1 MNKLQFV
8 IDTNVLVSSILI
20 KKSSSDAALKKAR
33 RLGSLLFSAVTFQE
47 LQTVLSRSKF
57 DRYVSLQV
65 RSEFI
70 FRLRLESELVEILE
84 RVDLSEFIFRL
95 RLESELVEILE
106 RVDLCRDKKDN
117 KFLEVAIN
125 GKTDYLIT
133 GDNDLLVLRPFQDIK
148 IMTVNEFLGE

>member
-33 RLGSLLFSAVTFQE
+33 SLGSLLFSEATFQE
-47 LQTVLSRSKF
+47 LQTVLNRSKF

-70 FRLRLESELVEILE
+70 FRLRLA
-84 RVDLSEFIFRL
+84 
-95 RLESELVEILE
+95 SELVEILE
-106 RVDLCRDKKDN
+106 RVDLCRDEKDN

-125 GKTDYLIT
+125 GRADYLIT
-133 GDNDLLVLRPFQDIK
+133 GDNDLLVLRPFQDVK
-148 IMTVNEFLGE
+148 IMTVNEFLDE

>member
-20 KKSSSDAALKKAR
+20 KKSSSDFVLKKAR
-33 RLGSLLFSAVTFQE
+33 SLGILLFSEATFQE
-47 LQTVLSRSKF
+47 LQTTLSRSKF

-70 FRLRLESELVEILE
+70 FRLRLESELVDI
-84 RVDLSEFIFRL
+84 V
-95 RLESELVEILE
+95 E
-106 RVDLCRDKKDN
+106 RVDLCRDEKDN

-125 GKTDYLIT
+125 GKAEYLIT
-133 GDNDLLVLRPFQDIK
+133 GDNDLLVLRPFQDVK
-148 IMTVNEFLGE
+148 IMTINPAFRRLTQGTR

>member
-33 RLGSLLFSAVTFQE
+33 SLGNLLFSEETFQE
-47 LQTVLSRSKF
+47 LQTVLNRSKF

-70 FRLRLESELVEILE
+70 FRLRLA
-84 RVDLSEFIFRL
+84 
-95 RLESELVEILE
+95 SELVEILE
-106 RVDLCRDKKDN
+106 RVDLCRDEKDN

-125 GKTDYLIT
+125 GRADYLIT
-133 GDNDLLVLRPFQDIK
+133 GDNDLLVLRPFQDVK
-148 IMTVNEFLGE
+148 IMTVNEFLGEK